1 MKLTSVLWFKSWHPS
16 SAGAT
21 VGVCI
26 ALFALSIFDR
36 YMHAMWRACNAHWA
50 RGRVWFA
57 LPVSRGEL
65 AAYEDGGQV
74 VMASSSDRTPPTD
87 VGRTLTNR
95 TTGAGAGAGLGAGAG
110 AGGAA
115 GVVGVDGDEGRR
127 GSASSQP
134 PVFTS
139 CATGDEKV
147 LEKQSGSCC
156 GGGVPA
162 ACNCGCGGE
171 CGQSSSPLYT
181 VADPS
186 RGLDKSSP
194 YDAPSAP
201 SLSYPSTGN
210 ARSRSKSHLPA
221 AVAGTLDPAR
231 VGRWSRPFRPA
242 VDIPR
247 GLMWTF
253 ITALHYALMLVVMT
267 FQIWWIISVVV
278 GAGVGEMLFGRFGA
292 TR

>member
-1 MKLTSVLWFKSWHPS
+1 M
-16 SAGAT
+16 
-21 VGVCI
+21 GVCI

-65 AAYEDGGQV
+65 AYEDGGQV
-74 VMASSSDRTPPTD
+74 VMASSSEPQASLARS
-87 VGRTLTNR
+87 LTNR
-95 TTGAGAGAGLGAGAG
+95 TGAGAAVPGVG
-110 AGGAA
+110 AGG
-115 GVVGVDGDEGRR
+115 VVGGAVGGAGGGAVGDERR

-186 RGLDKSSP
+186 RGLDKSSSP
-194 YDAPSAP
+194 YDSPSAP
-201 SLSYPSTGN
+201 SLAYPSTGN
-210 ARSRSKSHLPA
+210 ARSRSRSHLPA

>member
-1 MKLTSVLWFKSWHPS
+1 M
-16 SAGAT
+16 
-21 VGVCI
+21 GVCI
-26 ALFALSIFDR
+26 ALFAISIFDR

-57 LPVSRGEL
+57 LPVARGDL
-65 AAYEDGGQV
+65 AYEDAGQV
-74 VMASSSDRTPPTD
+74 VMATSTEAPIA
-87 VGRTLTNR
+87 RTLTNR
-95 TTGAGAGAGLGAGAG
+95 TTAAAA
-110 AGGAA
+110 AA
-115 GVVGVDGDEGRR
+115 GVSGGNEGLVEERR
-127 GSASSQP
+127 GSAGSAGSAGSQP

-147 LEKQSGSCC
+147 LEKQGGSCC

-186 RGLDKSSP
+186 RGLDKEAPLSS
-194 YDAPSAP
+194 YASASTP
-201 SLSYPSTGN
+201 SLAYPQGTRT
-210 ARSRSKSHLPA
+210 ARTARRSRSHLPS
-221 AVAGTLDPAR
+221 AVVGNLDPAR

>member
-1 MKLTSVLWFKSWHPS
+1 
-16 SAGAT
+16 
-21 VGVCI
+21 
-26 ALFALSIFDR
+26 
-36 YMHAMWRACNAHWA
+36 
-50 RGRVWFA
+50 
-57 LPVSRGEL
+57 
-65 AAYEDGGQV
+65 
-74 VMASSSDRTPPTD
+74 MASASEPLGPV

-95 TTGAGAGAGLGAGAG
+95 STAGNAGANPSTANVVS
-110 AGGAA
+110 GAA
-115 GVVGVDGDEGRR
+115 EERR
-127 GSASSQP
+127 GSNSSQP
-134 PVFTS
+134 PEFTS
-139 CATGDEKV
+139 CATGGEKV
-147 LEKQSGSCC
+147 IEKQTGTCC

-181 VADPS
+181 LAAEDDS
-186 RGLDKSSP
+186 RGLSKETPYASSTN
-194 YDAPSAP
+194 
-201 SLSYPSTGN
+201 SLAYPAN
-210 ARSRSKSHLPA
+210 NRSRSHLPA
-221 AVAGTLDPAR
+221 AVTATLDPGR

>member
-1 MKLTSVLWFKSWHPS
+1 MLWFKSWHPS
-16 SAGAT
+16 GPGAT

-26 ALFALSIFDR
+26 ALFLISIFDR

-57 LPVSRGEL
+57 LPVARGDL
-65 AAYEDGGQV
+65 AYEDAGQV
-74 VMASSSDRTPPTD
+74 VMATSTEPIA
-87 VGRTLTNR
+87 RTLTNR
-95 TTGAGAGAGLGAGAG
+95 TTGA
-110 AGGAA
+110 AA
-115 GVVGVDGDEGRR
+115 AAATEGEERR
-127 GSASSQP
+127 GSAGSQP

-147 LEKQSGSCC
+147 LEKQAGSCC

-186 RGLDKSSP
+186 RGLDKEAPLSSFTS
-194 YDAPSAP
+194 PSTA
-201 SLSYPSTGN
+201 SLAYPSG
-210 ARSRSKSHLPA
+210 APGRKSRTHLPA

>member
-1 MKLTSVLWFKSWHPS
+1 MLWFKSWHPS
-16 SAGAT
+16 GPGAT

-50 RGRVWFA
+50 RGRVWFT
-57 LPVSRGEL
+57 LPVARGEL
-65 AAYEDGGQV
+65 AYEDAGQV
-74 VMASSSDRTPPTD
+74 VMATGAEPLARS
-87 VGRTLTNR
+87 LTNR
-95 TTGAGAGAGLGAGAG
+95 TNPAGAGVGAGAAGAGAV
-110 AGGAA
+110 GAA
-115 GVVGVDGDEGRR
+115 VGGEDRR
-127 GSASSQP
+127 GSAGSQP

-147 LEKQSGSCC
+147 IEKQTGSCC

-171 CGQSSSPLYT
+171 CGQSSSPMYT
-181 VADPS
+181 LEPADPS
-186 RGLDKSSP
+186 RGLDKEAPSSGFTSSP
-194 YDAPSAP
+194 SFA
-201 SLSYPSTGN
+201 YPAGT
-210 ARSRSKSHLPA
+210 ARTRSRSHLPA